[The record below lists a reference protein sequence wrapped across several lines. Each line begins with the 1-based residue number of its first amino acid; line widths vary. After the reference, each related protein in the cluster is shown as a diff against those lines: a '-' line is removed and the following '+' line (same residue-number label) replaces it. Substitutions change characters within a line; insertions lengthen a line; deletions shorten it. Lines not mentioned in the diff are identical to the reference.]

1 MRQRLSG
8 RLQQLW
14 EHSRLR
20 LSAAEAVLLLSV
32 LGTGCGLVAGAVILC
47 FRAAIDLGQ
56 HLLLPAGPESYEAL
70 PPLWRLLF
78 STLGGLLI
86 GLYLWRLAT
95 PAAREVG
102 VAHVIKRVAYHQGYL
117 PLRNAVHGFIGGVLS
132 LLSGHSV
139 GREGPSVHLG
149 AATGSQLGQWL
160 RLPNNSL
167 RSLVACGTADAI
179 GASFNTPLAGVAF
192 AMEVVLMEYTIAGF
206 LPVIL
211 AAVSA
216 TALMR
221 LFYGHDLAFSV
232 PPLHMESLLEIPYF
246 LLSGLLI
253 GALAAGFIQL
263 LRSIARLAYGRAVV
277 LRCLAAGI
285 GVGLCGLLVPEVM
298 GLGYDTVNQAL
309 LGQIGLLAL
318 LAIVAFK
325 TIATGIAIGAGLP
338 GGVIGPTFVIGAA
351 AGGVLGQL
359 AGQLAPGA
367 ASSVGFYALIGMG
380 AMMSA
385 SLRAPLAA
393 ITAMLELTGNP
404 NVIMPGMLTVA
415 AATLVCS
422 EVFKQGSVFTVLRPQ
437 GGGRHR
443 DELLQ
448 GLARLGIAPVMDRRL
463 AVLPRHVDRSS
474 LEAALKRQPRW
485 ILLQEQPTE
494 PPLALLPVTD
504 VLAELQ
510 SCEPQQPVDLLAMP
524 AKRLQPAAI
533 DLRATLREALDTMRE
548 KGAEALYVV
557 HGRAASRQ
565 RIYGI
570 ITRGDIESQFFL

>member
-1 MRQRLSG
+1 
-8 RLQQLW
+8 
-14 EHSRLR
+14 
-20 LSAAEAVLLLSV
+20 
-32 LGTGCGLVAGAVILC
+32 
-47 FRAAIDLGQ
+47 
-56 HLLLPAGPESYEAL
+56 
-70 PPLWRLLF
+70 
-78 STLGGLLI
+78 
-86 GLYLWRLAT
+86 
-95 PAAREVG
+95 
-102 VAHVIKRVAYHQGYL
+102 
-117 PLRNAVHGFIGGVLS
+117 AVHGFSGGVLS
-132 LLSGHSV
+132 PLSGHSV

-167 RSLVACGTADAI
+167 RSLVACGTAAAI

-192 AMEVVLMEYTIAGF
+192 AMEGVLMEYTIAGF

-221 LFYGHDLAFSV
+221 LFYGDDLAFSV
-232 PPLHMESLLEIPYF
+232 PSLHMESLLEIPYF

-448 GLARLGIAPVMDRRL
+448 GLAR
-463 AVLPRHVDRSS
+463 
-474 LEAALKRQPRW
+474 
-485 ILLQEQPTE
+485 
-494 PPLALLPVTD
+494 
-504 VLAELQ
+504 
-510 SCEPQQPVDLLAMP
+510 
-524 AKRLQPAAI
+524 
-533 DLRATLREALDTMRE
+533 
-548 KGAEALYVV
+548 
-557 HGRAASRQ
+557 
-565 RIYGI
+565 
-570 ITRGDIESQFFL
+570 

>member
-1 MRQRLSG
+1 MRQRLSS

-32 LGTGCGLVAGAVILC
+32 LGTGCGLAAGAVILC

-56 HLLLPAGPESYEAL
+56 NLLLPAGPESYEAL
-70 PPLWRLLF
+70 PPLLRLLY

-117 PLRNAVHGFIGGVLS
+117 PLRNAIHGFIGGVLS

-167 RSLVACGTADAI
+167 RSLVACGTAAAI

-221 LFYGHDLAFSV
+221 LFYGDDLAFSV
-232 PPLHMESLLEIPYF
+232 PSLHMESLLEIPYF
-246 LLSGLLI
+246 LLCGLLI

-309 LGQIGLLAL
+309 VGQVGLLSL
-318 LAIVAFK
+318 LAIVVFK
-325 TIATGIAIGAGLP
+325 TAATGIAIGAGLP

-359 AGQLAPGA
+359 TGLLAPGA
-367 ASSVGFYALIGMG
+367 ASSAGFYALIGMG

-385 SLRAPLAA
+385 ALRAPLAA

-404 NVIMPGMLTVA
+404 NVIMPGMLAVA
-415 AATLVCS
+415 SATLVCS
-422 EVFKQGSVFTVLRPQ
+422 EVFKQSSVFSVLRPQ
-437 GGGRHR
+437 EDSMHR
-443 DELLQ
+443 GEVLQ

-463 AVLPRHVDRSS
+463 VVLPRHVDRQA
-474 LEAALKRQPRW
+474 LEAALTQQPRW
-485 ILLQEQPTE
+485 ILLQEKPTE

-510 SCEPQQPVDLLAMP
+510 SVEPLQPLDLLAMP

-548 KGAEALYVV
+548 NGAEALYVV
-557 HGRAASRQ
+557 HGRAARRC

-570 ITRGDIESQFFL
+570 ITRGDIESQFFI